1 MFYVSKDS
9 IEINTKVGCP
19 VTRSTAKQDTYI
31 NGRKYCFIGE
41 GETRCD
47 EGNYYIA
54 NFGKEL
60 AETNAQI
67 NLLRR
72 YKSELIK
79 MTKQP
84 DWMKPIPIREVIV
97 EPGTYDRVNIPE
109 IINVFNNS
117 RDKRIKATI
126 EVL

>member
-67 NLLRR
+67 SLLRR

-84 DWMKPIPIREVIV
+84 DWMKPKAKYEVVI
-97 EPGTYDRVNIPE
+97 EPGAYNFGKTIEHV
-109 IINVFNNS
+109 NVFNNS
-117 RDKRIKATI
+117 LDNKIKATI